1 MASEGRKILSILLVV
16 TAGLFFIG
24 LFVKIALIPII
35 AGIFALLLIFSLN
48 FFRDPDRKIPEG
60 NNIIISP
67 ADGKVTTVTTI
78 NDPDVGENSKLVS
91 IFLNVFDVH
100 ANRVPI
106 SGKVVSVNH
115 KDGRFVSAF
124 RHDAADVNEQTTTL
138 FETSLGAVKVK
149 QIAGLIA
156 RRILCYAKSGEKM
169 NKGDRLGFIMFG
181 SRTDVIFPP
190 SVNVLVKVGQRV
202 VGTETIIGNFV
213 NEKKTNPS

>member
-1 MASEGRKILSILLVV
+1 MAPEGRKILSILLVV
-16 TAGLFFIG
+16 TSGLLFIY
-24 LFVKIALIPII
+24 LFTNIAILPII
-35 AGIFALLLIFSLN
+35 AGISSLLLVFSVN

-60 NNIIISP
+60 KNNIISP
-67 ADGKVTTVTTI
+67 ADGKITAVTTI
-78 NDPDVGENSKLVS
+78 NDPDVGKNSKLVS

-106 SGKVVSVNH
+106 SGKVISVSR
-115 KDGRFVSAF
+115 KDGQFVSAF

-138 FETSLGAVKVK
+138 LDTSLGIIKVK

-181 SRTDVIFPP
+181 SRTDIILPP
-190 SVNVLVKVGQRV
+190 TVKVLVKVGQRV
-202 VGTETIIGNFV
+202 VGTETIIGNII
-213 NEKKTNPS
+213 NEK

>member
-1 MASEGRKILSILLVV
+1 MAQEGRKILSILLIVS
-16 TAGLFFIG
+16 ASLFFIS
-24 LFVKIALIPII
+24 LFVTIAVLPII
-35 AGIFALLLIFSLN
+35 AGVFSLLLVFSLN

-60 NNIIISP
+60 ENIIISP
-67 ADGKVTTVTTI
+67 ADGKVTAVTII

-106 SGKVVSVNH
+106 NGKVISVDH
-115 KDGRFVSAF
+115 KNGQFVSAF
-124 RHDAADVNEQTTTL
+124 KHNAADVNEQITTL
-138 FETSLGAVKVK
+138 FDTSLGAVKVK

-156 RRILCYAKSGEKM
+156 RRILCYAKIGEKM

-190 SVNVLVKVGQRV
+190 AVNVFVKVGQRV
-202 VGTETIIGNFV
+202 IGTETIIGKFV
-213 NEKKTNPS
+213 NEK

>member
-1 MASEGRKILSILLVV
+1 MAPEGRKILSILLIV
-16 TAGLFFIG
+16 TSGLLFIG
-24 LFVKIALIPII
+24 LFINIAILPMI
-35 AGIFALLLIFSLN
+35 AGISSLLLVFSLN

-60 NNIIISP
+60 DNIIISP
-67 ADGKVTTVTTI
+67 ADGKVTTVTAI
-78 NDPDVGENSKLVS
+78 NDPNVGENSKLVS

-106 SGKVVSVNH
+106 SGKIISVNR
-115 KDGRFVSAF
+115 KDGQFVSAF

-138 FETSLGAVKVK
+138 FDTSLGAVKVK

-169 NKGDRLGFIMFG
+169 EKGDRLGFIMFG

-202 VGTETIIGNFV
+202 VGTETIIGTFE
-213 NEKKTNPS
+213 NEK

>member
-1 MASEGRKILSILLVV
+1 MATEGRKILSILLVV
-16 TAGLFFIG
+16 TAGLFLIG
-24 LFVKIALIPII
+24 LFVKIELIPIV
-35 AGIFALLLIFSLN
+35 AGISSILLLFSLN

-106 SGKVVSVNH
+106 SGKVISVNH

-124 RHDAADVNEQTTTL
+124 RHDAADVNEQITTL
-138 FETSLGAVKVK
+138 FDTSLGAVKVK

-156 RRILCYAKSGEKM
+156 RRILCYAKSGETM
-169 NKGDRLGFIMFG
+169 NQGDRLGFIMFG

-202 VGTETIIGNFV
+202 VGTETIIGNF
-213 NEKKTNPS
+213 KK

>member
-1 MASEGRKILSILLVV
+1 MLLIV

-24 LFVKIALIPII
+24 LFVKIPFLPIMAGLFSLI
-35 AGIFALLLIFSLN
+35 LLFSLN
-48 FFRDPDRKIPEG
+48 FFRDPERTIPEG
-60 NNIIISP
+60 DDIIISP

-78 NDPDVGENSKLVS
+78 NDPDIGENSKLIS
-91 IFLNVFDVH
+91 IFLNIFDVH

-106 SGKVVSVNH
+106 SGKVISVNH

-124 RHDAADVNEQTTTL
+124 RHDATDVNEQTITL
-138 FETSLGAVKVK
+138 FDTSLGTVKVK
-149 QIAGLIA
+149 QIAGLLA

-169 NKGDRLGFIMFG
+169 DKGDRLGFIMFG

-190 SVNVLVKVGQRV
+190 SVNVLVNVGQRV
-202 VGTETIIGNFV
+202 IGTETIIGKFV

>member
-1 MASEGRKILSILLVV
+1 MAREGRKILSILLIV

-24 LFVKIALIPII
+24 LFVKIPFIPIM
-35 AGIFALLLIFSLN
+35 AGLFSLILMFSLN
-48 FFRDPDRKIPEG
+48 FFRDPQRKIPEG
-60 NNIIISP
+60 DNIIISP
-67 ADGKVTTVTTI
+67 ADGKVTTVTTV
-78 NDPDVGENSKLVS
+78 NDPDIGENSKLVS

-106 SGKVVSVNH
+106 SGKVISVNH

-124 RHDAADVNEQTTTL
+124 RHDATDVNEQTTTL
-138 FETSLGAVKVK
+138 FDTSLGAVKVK
-149 QIAGLIA
+149 QIAGLLA

-169 NKGDRLGFIMFG
+169 EKGDRLGFIMFG

-190 SVNVLVKVGQRV
+190 SVNVLVNVGQRV
-202 VGTETIIGNFV
+202 LGTETIIGNFV

>member
-1 MASEGRKILSILLVV
+1 MAQEGKNILGILLIV
-16 TAGLFFIG
+16 TAGLLFTG
-24 LFVKIALIPII
+24 LLVKIALLPII
-35 AGIFALLLIFSLN
+35 AGIFLLIFLFSLN

-60 NNIIISP
+60 DDIIISP
-67 ADGKVTTVTTI
+67 ADGKITTITTI

-100 ANRVPI
+100 ANRVPV
-106 SGKVVSVNH
+106 SGNVISVNH

-124 RHDAADVNEQTTTL
+124 RHDAANVNEQTTTL
-138 FETSLGAVKVK
+138 FDTSFGAVKVK

-169 NKGDRLGFIMFG
+169 DKGDRLGFIMFG

-190 SVNVLVKVGQRV
+190 SVNVLVKAGQRV

>member
-1 MASEGRKILSILLVV
+1 MAPEGRKILSILLII
-16 TAGLFFIG
+16 TSGLLFIS
-24 LFVKIALIPII
+24 LFTNIVLLPII
-35 AGIFALLLIFSLN
+35 AGISSLLLVFSLN

-60 NNIIISP
+60 DNIIISP
-67 ADGKVTTVTTI
+67 ADGKVTAVRTI

-106 SGKVVSVNH
+106 SGKVISINR
-115 KDGRFVSAF
+115 KDGQFVSAF

-138 FETSLGAVKVK
+138 FDTSLGAVKVK

-169 NKGDRLGFIMFG
+169 EKGDRLGFIMFG

-190 SVNVLVKVGQRV
+190 FVNVLVKVGQRI
-202 VGTETIIGNFV
+202 VGTETIIGTFK
-213 NEKKTNPS
+213 NEK

>member
-1 MASEGRKILSILLVV
+1 MAQEGKNILGILLIV
-16 TAGLFFIG
+16 TAGLLFTG
-24 LFVKIALIPII
+24 LLVKIVLLPII
-35 AGIFALLLIFSLN
+35 AGIFSLILLFSLN

-60 NNIIISP
+60 DNIIISP
-67 ADGKVTTVTTI
+67 ADGKITTITTI

-100 ANRVPI
+100 ANRVPV
-106 SGKVVSVNH
+106 SGNVISVNH

-124 RHDAADVNEQTTTL
+124 RHDAADVNEQTITL
-138 FETSLGAVKVK
+138 FDTSFGAVKVK

-156 RRILCYAKSGEKM
+156 RRILCYAKSGQKM
-169 NKGDRLGFIMFG
+169 DKGDRLGFIMFG

-190 SVNVLVKVGQRV
+190 SVNVLVKAGQRV

>member
-1 MASEGRKILSILLVV
+1 MATEGRKILSILLII
-16 TAGLFFIG
+16 TASLFFIG
-24 LFVKIALIPII
+24 LFVKIALFPII
-35 AGIFALLLIFSLN
+35 AGVFSLLLVFSLN
-48 FFRDPDRKIPEG
+48 FFRDPDRKVPEG
-60 NNIIISP
+60 DNIIIAP
-67 ADGKVTTVTTI
+67 ADGKVTTITTI
-78 NDPDVGENSKLVS
+78 NDPDVGEKSKLIS

-106 SGKVVSVNH
+106 SGKVISVNH
-115 KDGRFVSAF
+115 KEGQFVTAF

-138 FETSLGAVKVK
+138 FDTSLGAVKVK

-190 SVNVLVKVGQRV
+190 SVKVLVKVGQRV

-213 NEKKTNPS
+213 NEKKTDPS

>member
-1 MASEGRKILSILLVV
+1 MAQEGKNILGILLIV
-16 TAGLFFIG
+16 TAGLLFTG
-24 LFVKIALIPII
+24 LLVKIALLPII
-35 AGIFALLLIFSLN
+35 AGIFSLILLFSLN

-60 NNIIISP
+60 DNIIISP
-67 ADGKVTTVTTI
+67 ADGKITTITTI

-100 ANRVPI
+100 ANRVPV
-106 SGKVVSVNH
+106 SGNVISVNH

-138 FETSLGAVKVK
+138 FDTSFGAVKVK

-169 NKGDRLGFIMFG
+169 DKGDRLGFIMFG

-190 SVNVLVKVGQRV
+190 SVNVLVKAGQRV

>member
-1 MASEGRKILSILLVV
+1 MAQEGKNILGILLIV
-16 TAGLFFIG
+16 TAGLLFTG
-24 LFVKIALIPII
+24 LLVKIALLPII
-35 AGIFALLLIFSLN
+35 AGIFSLILLFSLN

-60 NNIIISP
+60 DNIIISP
-67 ADGKVTTVTTI
+67 ADGKITTITTI

-100 ANRVPI
+100 ANRVPV
-106 SGKVVSVNH
+106 SGNVISVNH

-124 RHDAADVNEQTTTL
+124 RHDAADVNEQTITL
-138 FETSLGAVKVK
+138 FDTSFGAVKVK

-156 RRILCYAKSGEKM
+156 RRILCYAKSGQKM
-169 NKGDRLGFIMFG
+169 DKGDRLGFIMFG

-190 SVNVLVKVGQRV
+190 SVNVLVKAGQRV

>member
-1 MASEGRKILSILLVV
+1 MATEGRKILSILLVV
-16 TAGLFFIG
+16 TAGLFLIG
-24 LFVKIALIPII
+24 LFIEIELIPII
-35 AGIFALLLIFSLN
+35 AGISSILLLFSLN

-106 SGKVVSVNH
+106 SGKVISVNH
-115 KDGRFVSAF
+115 KDGQFVSAF
-124 RHDAADVNEQTTTL
+124 RHDAADVNEQITTL
-138 FETSLGAVKVK
+138 FDTSLGAVKVK

-156 RRILCYAKSGEKM
+156 RRILCYAKSGETM

-190 SVNVLVKVGQRV
+190 SVNVLVKEGQRV
-202 VGTETIIGNFV
+202 VGTETIIGNFK
-213 NEKKTNPS
+213 NEK